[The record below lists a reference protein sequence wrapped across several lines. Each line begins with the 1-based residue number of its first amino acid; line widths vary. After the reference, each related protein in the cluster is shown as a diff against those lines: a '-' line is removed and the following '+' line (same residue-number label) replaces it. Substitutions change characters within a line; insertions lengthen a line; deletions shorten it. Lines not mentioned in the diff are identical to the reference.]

1 MLDHAEYA
9 IIDGVDGGPVTVS
22 LRRVPIDSQAVSRA
36 VEAAE
41 RPVQAV
47 LLG

>member
-1 MLDHAEYA
+1 MLDRAEYA
-9 IIDGVDGGPVTVS
+9 IIEGVDRGPVTAS
-22 LRRVPIDSQAVSRA
+22 LRRVPIDAQAVRRA